1 MHWEKSEI
9 DKCNSAFI
17 APTILNLLAKYR
29 EWKLFSQV
37 ISTLLKM
44 CTYNL
49 SNHFSLDIGNLF
61 IEEKYGRI

>member
-17 APTILNLLAKYR
+17 APTILNLLAQYR

-37 ISTLLKM
+37 ISALLKIVR
-44 CTYNL
+44 YR
-49 SNHFSLDIGNLF
+49 SLDTWIYLPRY
-61 IEEKYGRI
+61 IYVDIST